1 MVPESAGAGTDTGVR
16 NKTGVGMLPDVR
28 SGLVRTE
35 QVFCGSVGK
44 GTNRA
49 GSHQK
54 RQSLP
59 VTRVQGRR
67 PEG

>member
-16 NKTGVGMLPDVR
+16 DKTGVDTLPDVR
-28 SGLVRTE
+28 SGLVRIG

-44 GTNRA
+44 GKNRA
-49 GSHQK
+49 GSRQK

-59 VTRVQGRR
+59 VTRVQGCR